1 MSRLKEVED
10 YAQLLNDL
18 KARIQAV
25 RTLAVNRELIALYW
39 DMGKMIVERQQK
51 HGWGNAVIDSLSQD
65 LRREFPDN
73 KEFSRSN
80 LFYMRQ
86 FYLTYKDTDEF
97 VQQLVGQIPWGHNIV
112 IWEKVKDL
120 KAREYYLQAC
130 IENGWSRNVL
140 VHQIET
146 DAYARHALTAK
157 TTTYLTTLPAP
168 LGEQA
173 EEMLKDPYM
182 FTSFSSLL
190 RKPLRLRHV
199 GAIGKGEG
207 GGAGITGA
215 TARLPAGTWKGLCV
229 PGQSIPH
236 RGGRRRVFHQPARS
250 NRRLAHSLGLR
261 LFFHRGLRCLVAI
274 ELKTGDFKPEY
285 AGKMHFY
292 LNALDDLVRLPAEN
306 PSIGIILCKGKNKVV
321 AEYALR
327 GMTKPI
333 GVAEYR
339 LTQQLPQEL
348 QNQLPS
354 VTELEQQLQ
363 DE

>member
-1 MSRLKEVED
+1 
-10 YAQLLNDL
+10 
-18 KARIQAV
+18 
-25 RTLAVNRELIALYW
+25 
-39 DMGKMIVERQQK
+39 
-51 HGWGNAVIDSLSQD
+51 
-65 LRREFPDN
+65 
-73 KEFSRSN
+73 
-80 LFYMRQ
+80 
-86 FYLTYKDTDEF
+86 
-97 VQQLVGQIPWGHNIV
+97 VQQLAAQIPWWHNVV
-112 IWEKVKDL
+112 IFEKVKDP
-120 KAREYYLQAC
+120 KAREYYLRAS

-140 VHQIET
+140 VPQIET
-146 DAYARHALTAK
+146 DAYARHALATK

-173 EEMLKDPYM
+173 EEMLKDPYVFDFVTLEPLAKEM
-182 FTSFSSLL
+182 EVERALL
-190 RKPLRLRHV
+190 TMLRDFLLEL
-199 GAIGKGEG
+199 GKGFAFLGSQYRIEVG
-207 GGAGITGA
+207 GDEFFIN
-215 TARLPAGTWKGLCV
+215 L
-229 PGQSIPH
+229 
-236 RGGRRRVFHQPARS
+236 
-250 NRRLAHSLGLR
+250 
-261 LFFHRGLRCLVAI
+261 LFFHRGLRCLVAV

-306 PSIGIILCKGKNKVV
+306 PSIGIILCKSKNKVV

-354 VTELEQQLQ
+354 VTELERQLQ

>member
-1 MSRLKEVED
+1 MPQMKEVED

-18 KARIQAV
+18 KARIQAA
-25 RTLAVNRELIALYW
+25 RTRAALAVNKELIALYW
-39 DMGKMIVERQQK
+39 DMGKMIVERQQQ
-51 HGWGNAVIDSLSQD
+51 HGWGDAVIDRLSQD

-73 KEFSRSN
+73 KGFSRSN

-86 FYLTYKDTDEF
+86 FYLTYKDANEF
-97 VQQLVGQIPWGHNIV
+97 VQQLAGQIPWWHNVV
-112 IWEKVKDL
+112 IFSRVKDL
-120 KAREYYLQAC
+120 KAREYYLQAS

-146 DAYARHALTAK
+146 DVYARHALAAK

-173 EEMLKDPYM
+173 EEMLKDPYL
-182 FTSFSSLL
+182 FDFVTLEPSAKETVVEQALL
-190 RKPLRLRHV
+190 TKLRDFLLEL
-199 GAIGKGEG
+199 GKGFAFLGSQYRIEVG
-207 GGAGITGA
+207 GDEFFIN
-215 TARLPAGTWKGLCV
+215 L
-229 PGQSIPH
+229 
-236 RGGRRRVFHQPARS
+236 
-250 NRRLAHSLGLR
+250 
-261 LFFHRGLRCLVAI
+261 LFFHRGLRCLVAV

-292 LNALDDLVRLPAEN
+292 LNALDDLVRLTDEN
-306 PSIGIILCKGKNKVV
+306 LSIGIILCKSKNKVV
-321 AEYALR
+321 AEYALK

-339 LTQQLPQEL
+339 LTQQLPEEL
-348 QNQLPS
+348 QKQLPS
-354 VTELEQQLQ
+354 VTELERQLQ

>member
-1 MSRLKEVED
+1 MPQLKDVEG

-18 KARIQAV
+18 KARIQSALT
-25 RTLAVNRELIALYW
+25 RAALAVNRELLALYW
-39 DMGKMIVERQQK
+39 DMGKLIVERQQQ
-51 HGWGNAVIDSLSQD
+51 HGWGDAVIDRLSQD
-65 LRREFPDN
+65 LRRELPDN
-73 KEFSRSN
+73 KGFSRAN
-80 LFYMRQ
+80 LFRMRM
-86 FYLTYKDTDEF
+86 FYLSYKDSGEF
-97 VQQLVGQIPWGHNIV
+97 VAQLVRQIPWGHNIV
-112 IWEKVKDL
+112 IWEKVKDS
-120 KAREYYLQAC
+120 KAREYYLRAC

-146 DAYARHALTAK
+146 DAYARHALAAK

-173 EEMLKDPYM
+173 EEMLKDPYVFDFVTLESEAKEM
-182 FTSFSSLL
+182 DVERALL
-190 RKPLRLRHV
+190 QGMRDFLLEL
-199 GAIGKGEG
+199 GKGFAFLGSQYRIEVG
-207 GGAGITGA
+207 GEEFFIN
-215 TARLPAGTWKGLCV
+215 L
-229 PGQSIPH
+229 
-236 RGGRRRVFHQPARS
+236 
-250 NRRLAHSLGLR
+250 
-261 LFFHRGLRCLVAI
+261 LFFHRGLRCLVAL

-292 LNALDDLVRLPAEN
+292 LNALDDLVRLPDEN

-327 GMTKPI
+327 GLTKPI

-348 QNQLPS
+348 QKQLPS

-363 DE
+363 IEDSRFTGDE

>member
-1 MSRLKEVED
+1 
-10 YAQLLNDL
+10 
-18 KARIQAV
+18 
-25 RTLAVNRELIALYW
+25 
-39 DMGKMIVERQQK
+39 MIVERQQQ
-51 HGWGNAVIDSLSQD
+51 HGWGDAVIDRLSQD

-73 KEFSRSN
+73 KGFSRSN

-86 FYLTYKDTDEF
+86 FYLTYKDADEF
-97 VQQLVGQIPWGHNIV
+97 VQQLAGQIPWWHNVV
-112 IWEKVKDL
+112 IFSRVKDP
-120 KAREYYLQAC
+120 KAREYYLRAS

-146 DAYARHALTAK
+146 DAYARHALSAK
-157 TTTYLTTLPAP
+157 ATTYLTTLPAP
-168 LGEQA
+168 FGEQA
-173 EEMLKDPYM
+173 EEMLKDPYV
-182 FTSFSSLL
+182 FDFVTLEPSAKETEVERALL
-190 RKPLRLRHV
+190 QRLRNFLLEL
-199 GAIGKGEG
+199 GKGFAFLGSQYRIEVG
-207 GGAGITGA
+207 GDEFFID
-215 TARLPAGTWKGLCV
+215 L
-229 PGQSIPH
+229 
-236 RGGRRRVFHQPARS
+236 
-250 NRRLAHSLGLR
+250 
-261 LFFHRGLRCLVAI
+261 LFFHRGLRSLVAI

-292 LNALDDLVRLPAEN
+292 LNALDDLVRLPDEN

-327 GMTKPI
+327 GMAKPI